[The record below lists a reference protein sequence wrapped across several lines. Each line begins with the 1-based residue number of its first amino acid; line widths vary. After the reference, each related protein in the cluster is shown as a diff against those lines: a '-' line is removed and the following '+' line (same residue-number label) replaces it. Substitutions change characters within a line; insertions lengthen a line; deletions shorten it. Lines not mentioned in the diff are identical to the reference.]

1 MSKSVKFAVS
11 VPDSVFKKLE
21 ALRKKEGLS
30 RSEFIRRAIKN
41 WKEKIEKE
49 KLVKRYVEGYKRIPE
64 DLTNIEAFEKTSFSS
79 LVEEEW

>member
-30 RSEFIRRAIKN
+30 RSEFIRRVIKN